1 LKPRESGFNF
11 AILTITVVKVM
22 MTREQIKEIVSY
34 SQEHGITVKQR
45 LRELSIPEATFYYAK
60 RMYAREDMVPGVE
73 GCFLQITGSPAPAQG
88 VSGQVYRRSK
98 GKEDTLE
105 SPMTVELRIG
115 SDTAMRLQGIM
126 TPEHLQAIMYGVA
139 SRV

>member
-1 LKPRESGFNF
+1 MQVAATNPQYYGSCCDSCIVACYLLLVAVRGCQEASDKVPLKPRESGFNF

-60 RMYAREDMVPGVE
+60 RMYAREDMVPGEVW
-73 GCFLQITGSPAPAQG
+73 
-88 VSGQVYRRSK
+88 R
-98 GKEDTLE
+98 
-105 SPMTVELRIG
+105 
-115 SDTAMRLQGIM
+115 
-126 TPEHLQAIMYGVA
+126 
-139 SRV
+139 

>member
-1 LKPRESGFNF
+1 
-11 AILTITVVKVM
+11 M

-73 GCFLQITGSPAPAQG
+73 GCFLQITGGPASAPGCPDKYIEEAKA
-88 VSGQVYRRSK
+88 RR
-98 GKEDTLE
+98 THRRA
-105 SPMTVELRIG
+105 P
-115 SDTAMRLQGIM
+115 
-126 TPEHLQAIMYGVA
+126 
-139 SRV
+139 